1 MRSNTIGKARM
12 AKLSGVGLGSV
23 FNQSSINQNTFLL
36 GLLNRNSSNRLN
48 CDWIKMSTEYLKR
61 LENDG
66 LQTDVPKSGDEKFS
80 REWRWKMTLEND
92 RPKLK
97 KYL

>member
-1 MRSNTIGKARM
+1 
-12 AKLSGVGLGSV
+12 
-23 FNQSSINQNTFLL
+23 
-36 GLLNRNSSNRLN
+36 
-48 CDWIKMSTEYLKR
+48 MSTEYLKR

-97 KYL
+97 NYL